1 MNEIQAIDDH
11 LYVKRSSPV
20 FHQTVTLVLLVL
32 GFWTRGASASANDSR
47 TLGAPPNDKSAPP
60 TYYTYTVVNA
70 WPHDPSAFTQGLV
83 FYAGNLLESTG
94 LTGESTL
101 RAVEL
106 STGRVQK
113 RISLSSEYF
122 GEGLAVIGTR
132 AYQITWQNHQ
142 GFIYDARTFQREGE
156 FTYDGEGW
164 GLTSDGRWLILSDG
178 TDQIRFLDPITFQIV
193 RAIHVTAAGAPIVR
207 INELEWIKGEIF
219 ANVWMTNAI
228 VRIDPST
235 GAVRGIIDFSGLLP
249 SDQRKPGTDVLN
261 GIAYDSIG
269 DRLLV
274 TGKRWP
280 KIFEVRLIE
289 KPKPK

>member
-1 MNEIQAIDDH
+1 MKTQAINNH
-11 LYVKRSSPV
+11 ASAKHSSAV
-20 FHQTVTLVLLVL
+20 FEHTLMLVLLVL
-32 GFWTRGASASANDSR
+32 GFWVSGSRANAQDSLR
-47 TLGAPPNDKSAPP
+47 STAPIREKETQP
-60 TYYTYTVVNA
+60 TYYTYAVVNT
-70 WPHDPSAFTQGLV
+70 WPHDPAAFTQGLV

-94 LTGESTL
+94 LNGESTL
-101 RAVEL
+101 RTVEL
-106 STGRVQK
+106 NTGRVQK
-113 RISLSSEYF
+113 KISLPSEYF
-122 GEGLAVIGTR
+122 AEGLAVIGTR
-132 AYQITWQNHQ
+132 AYQLTWQNHQ

-164 GLTSDGRWLILSDG
+164 GLTSDGQWLILSDG
-178 TDQIRFLDPITFQIV
+178 TDQIRFLDPTTFQVV
-193 RAIHVTAAGAPIVR
+193 RTIHVTAAGAPIAR

-219 ANVWMTNAI
+219 ANIWMTNAI
-228 VRIDPST
+228 IRIDPST

-261 GIAYDSIG
+261 GIAYDPTG